1 MYVLLYSFVQSN
13 LSSSC
18 SQGTGA
24 VTLACILAA
33 IRISSHT
40 SSRSTKPK
48 ARLSDQRFVIF
59 GAGSAGMGITVQLRD
74 AMVTTDG
81 ISREDANRRFW
92 VIDKEGLLFEDSS
105 VEKEDSKGS
114 DPNKDLRREFY
125 RPSKEDW
132 TKDSS
137 GMVSLLDVVR
147 GARPTV
153 LIGASTRAGAFTEEV
168 VRAMVDGLEANQRPI
183 ILPLSNPSRLTEAKP
198 ADILQWTG
206 GMALVATG
214 SPFGTVKVNVGQ
226 EEREVT

>member
-1 MYVLLYSFVQSN
+1 MYVQLHSLVQEI
-13 LSSSC
+13 LFYLC

-33 IRISSHT
+33 IRISLHS

-74 AMVTTDG
+74 AMMTTDG
-81 ISREDANRRFW
+81 ISREDANTRFW
-92 VIDKEGLLFEDSS
+92 IIDKEGLLYEDSG
-105 VEKEDSKGS
+105 VDKEENKGS
-114 DPNKDLRREFY
+114 DRTKELRREFY
-125 RPSKEDW
+125 RPQKEIW

-137 GMVSLLDVVR
+137 GIVSLLDVVR

-168 VRAMVDGLEANQRPI
+168 VKAMVRPTRD
-183 ILPLSNPSRLTEAKP
+183 LSFFL
-198 ADILQWTG
+198 
-206 GMALVATG
+206 
-214 SPFGTVKVNVGQ
+214 SPIPVG
-226 EEREVT
+226 